1 MEHGITMSLRRHALL
16 MLVTLAAV
24 AYAAPDAEPQL
35 VVIADARSPLTTI
48 PIGEVRKLF
57 LGVPLVVNNIEVV
70 PVLNQSDPQ
79 LAEAFLQKVLF
90 MSATVYERRMVGKVY
105 REGGARIAEVHSREE
120 LVRVLAADP
129 RRVSYASRDALPPGV
144 KIVSEP

>member
-1 MEHGITMSLRRHALL
+1 MSLRRHALL
-16 MLVTLAAV
+16 VLVTLVAV
-24 AYAAPDAEPQL
+24 AYAAPDTEPQL
-35 VVIADARSPLTTI
+35 VVIADARSPLTTL

-57 LGVPLVVNNIEVV
+57 LGVPLVFNNVEVV

-79 LAEAFLQKVLF
+79 LVEAFLQKVLF

-120 LVRVLAADP
+120 LVRVLAADR
-129 RRVSYASRDALPPGV
+129 RRVSYALRDALPPGV

>member
-16 MLVTLAAV
+16 VLVTLVAV
-24 AYAAPDAEPQL
+24 AYAAPDTEPQL
-35 VVIADARSPLTTI
+35 VVIADARSPLTTL

-57 LGVPLVVNNIEVV
+57 LGVPLVFNNVEVV

-79 LAEAFLQKVLF
+79 LVEAFLQKVLF

-120 LVRVLAADP
+120 LVRVLAADR
-129 RRVSYASRDALPPGV
+129 RRVSYALRDALPPGV

>member
-1 MEHGITMSLRRHALL
+1 MSLRRHALL
-16 MLVTLAAV
+16 VLVTLVAV
-24 AYAAPDAEPQL
+24 AYAAPDTEPQL

-57 LGVPLVVNNIEVV
+57 LGVPLVFNNVEVV

-79 LAEAFLQKVLF
+79 LVEAFLQKVLF

-120 LVRVLAADP
+120 LVRVLAADR
-129 RRVSYASRDALPPGV
+129 RRVSYALRDALPPGV